1 MPHAYIKVNSINLF
15 NYQSKTLGIKMTLDD
30 LKTFVAACEYK
41 NLSAVARHMQCT
53 QPAVS
58 QHIVRLEKELGV
70 PLLERKARGVE
81 PTQAGQLL
89 YEHVLEGLDRIALGV
104 RQVQQL
110 AAGET
115 GSLGITTGGTTIK
128 HFMSDTVVAFRHRY
142 PDVKLHF
149 CSANSHRRCIE
160 ALRNE
165 QVDLAFITIG
175 DPIKGIEQR
184 PVVEMPWVLVVPEGD
199 PLSQFKSLKARELK
213 NISYIA
219 LKDSS
224 TSQNQLTQQL
234 LDKGVQCQAITTVD
248 DWDTAIQFVEMG
260 LGYAITPQRHA
271 ENLQRQHKIISIPIT
286 DLPPVAFGWA
296 CRRWKS
302 LPKVAVEFVEL
313 WKLEGA
319 TS

>member
-1 MPHAYIKVNSINLF
+1 
-15 NYQSKTLGIKMTLDD
+15 MTLDD
-30 LKTFVAACEYK
+30 LKIFVAACEDK
-41 NLSAVARHMQCT
+41 NLSAVARNMHCT

-70 PLLERKARGVE
+70 ALLERKARGVE
-81 PTQAGQLL
+81 PTQAGKVF
-89 YEHVLEGLDRIALGV
+89 YDHVLEGLGNIALGV

-110 AAGET
+110 AAGEM

-128 HFMSDTVVAFRHRY
+128 HFMSDSVVAFRQRY
-142 PDVKLHF
+142 PNVKLHF
-149 CSANSHRRCIE
+149 HSANSHRRCID

-175 DPIKGIEQR
+175 DTIKGIEQR
-184 PVVEMPWVLVVPEGD
+184 PFVEMPWVLVVPEND
-199 PLSQFKSLKARELK
+199 KLAQTKSLKARQLK
-213 NISYIA
+213 SISYIA

-224 TSQNQLTQQL
+224 TSQNQLTRLL
-234 LDKGVQCQAITTVD
+234 LDKGVQCQTITTVD

-271 ENLQRQHKIISIPIT
+271 ENLRGQHRVASIPIV

-296 CRRWKS
+296 SRRWKS
-302 LPKVAVEFVEL
+302 LPKIAVDFVTLFEAAAST
-313 WKLEGA
+313 WKRE
-319 TS
+319 